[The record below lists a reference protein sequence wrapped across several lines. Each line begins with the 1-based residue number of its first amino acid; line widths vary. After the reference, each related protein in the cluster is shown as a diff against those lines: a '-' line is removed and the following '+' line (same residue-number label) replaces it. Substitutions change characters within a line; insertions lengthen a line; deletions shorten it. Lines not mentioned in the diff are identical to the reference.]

1 MPERWREVLGRVDE
15 LAPDPGLLDRARG
28 GPQRPAPGPRPS
40 SRLVAG
46 VVAFAVFAA
55 AGLFAFRVLD
65 PRGMTPEGQTAGA
78 PQVLWPERVVSEAD
92 AVQAQA
98 DAGDPSVQWRL
109 DPKEVATRFGSEVLG
124 WGDGF
129 AVRAI
134 DGSTGDTVS
143 FELEPAPVPC
153 PSPAPG
159 DTISFPCLQSV
170 ATTVT
175 LVQPAARGAP
185 GVWSVSSVAATGVS
199 IDVQPGDALRIGEG
213 VTADVGRPV
222 DGVTFSM
229 GLIVED
235 GVKGVECSRD
245 EASGPKHGQLSV
257 RLTGP
262 ILCGANPIGYVYV
275 AEIRTNTQ
283 LIGGIVPPFDP
294 LQPTKIWGSVLGL
307 SLMPVTIE
315 SRTASPDTTTDSPA
329 PSGGYF
335 VHLPDQPSRVV
346 GSEAGSV
353 RIVAPTNLP
362 DGTLFS
368 TSTDVYGSKPGSS
381 GSGEGSS
388 GDSVKDGTMTFTI
401 GNNTCN
407 GLVGSIGDSAGF
419 ALTVTVSAKP
429 VGAISVPAG
438 SDYTPP
444 QQPDSVIRILG
455 PDFENL
461 TGDQV
466 VVNHDGSKSLV
477 ATATYTWP
485 EPQCGPDP
493 FPLWGGPDCQQE
505 QGQLQGDSLKGAMG
519 EVMGALSQARM
530 CEFWGLEL
538 PPDVAAQHPWP
549 QFSDQWRAW
558 YTNPPKDF
566 SDANSDSYWDQPPF
580 TWHETGQSG
589 DRHFV
594 DVTDHGQVILS
605 LEVDALPDYCPNCSQ
620 NVVPFWGVVDWTF
633 H

>member
-1 MPERWREVLGRVDE
+1 MPERWRDALGRVDE
-15 LAPDPGLLDRARG
+15 IGPDSALLERARG
-28 GPQRPAPGPRPS
+28 GPQRPAPGARPS

-55 AGLFAFRVLD
+55 AGLFAFRALD
-65 PRGMTPEGQTAGA
+65 PQGVTPGGQTAGA
-78 PQVLWPERVVSEAD
+78 SQVLWPERVVSEAK
-92 AVQAQA
+92 AVQAQV
-98 DAGDPSVQWRL
+98 DAGDPTVQWRI
-109 DPKEVATRFGSEVLG
+109 DPKEVATRFGSKVLG

-129 AVRAI
+129 AVRPV
-134 DGSTGDTVS
+134 DESTGGMMS

-159 DTISFPCLQSV
+159 DTVSFPCLTPV

-175 LVQPAARGAP
+175 LVQPAARGAT

-199 IDVQPGDALRIGEG
+199 VDVQPRDAVGVG
-213 VTADVGRPV
+213 ATVTADVGRPV
-222 DGVTFSM
+222 DGVTLSM

-245 EASGPKHGQLSV
+245 DASGPKHGQLSI

-262 ILCGANPIGYVYV
+262 ILCGANPIGYAYV
-275 AEIRTNTQ
+275 AELRRNAQ

-294 LQPTKIWGSVLGL
+294 LHPTKLWGSVLGL
-307 SLMPVTIE
+307 SIVPVTIE
-315 SRTASPDTTTDSPA
+315 PRTTSPDTTTDTPT
-329 PSGGYF
+329 PSASYF
-335 VHLPDQPSRVV
+335 VHLPDQPLPI
-346 GSEAGSV
+346 AGSNAGTV

-368 TSTDVYGSKPGSS
+368 TSTDVYGSTPGTSA
-381 GSGEGSS
+381 SGEGSS

-401 GNNTCN
+401 GNHSCN
-407 GLVGSIGDSAGF
+407 GLVGAIGDSAGF
-419 ALTVTVSAKP
+419 AVTVTASAKP
-429 VGAISVPAG
+429 VGNWSGNP
-438 SDYTPP
+438 PP
-444 QQPDSVIRILG
+444 QQPDSVVQILG

-485 EPQCGPDP
+485 QPQCGSDA
-493 FPLWGGPDCQQE
+493 FPLWGGPDCQPQ
-505 QGQLQGDSLKGAMG
+505 QGQLQGDSLKEAMG

-538 PPDVAAQHPWP
+538 TPDVATQHPWAG
-549 QFSDQWRAW
+549 FSSRWRDW

-566 SDANSDSYWDQPPF
+566 SDANSSSSWDQPPF
-580 TWHETGQSG
+580 TWHETGQNG

-605 LEVDALPDYCPNCSQ
+605 LEVDALPNYCPNCSQ